1 MLFGVCGIK
10 CSDCP
15 AFIATK
21 KNDDGLRARTAEKWA
36 KEFGHVSLKAK
47 DINCSG
53 CIGRGVKFAH
63 CAECE
68 IRRCGSS
75 KKVSACVYCAD
86 YPCEK
91 ERKFQ
96 ERAPDAAKGCEELL
110 KQGKR

>member
-1 MLFGVCGIK
+1 MFGVCGIK

-15 AFIATK
+15 AFIAAK
-21 KNDDGLRARTAEKWA
+21 KNDNKLRERTAEKWN
-36 KEFGHVSLKAK
+36 KEYGYASLKAK
-47 DINCSG
+47 DINCAG
-53 CIGRGVKFAH
+53 CTTEGAKFAH

-68 IRRCGSS
+68 IRRCGAL
-75 KKVSACVYCAD
+75 KKVSACVYCPD

-110 KQGKR
+110 KRSTQ